1 MAQPSVARE
10 PSMEEILASIRRII
24 ESNPA
29 PDLASAALTR
39 VAWIVWVGNGL
50 TDLALQ
56 TVDQALAAAPGNT
69 EATYVK
75 AQILWC
81 GLGDPEAATPL
92 LEEVLASDRLD
103 ADVRAQVV
111 TDVQAAS
118 SGEQCG

>member
-1 MAQPSVARE
+1 
-10 PSMEEILASIRRII
+10 
-24 ESNPA
+24 
-29 PDLASAALTR
+29 DLASAALTR